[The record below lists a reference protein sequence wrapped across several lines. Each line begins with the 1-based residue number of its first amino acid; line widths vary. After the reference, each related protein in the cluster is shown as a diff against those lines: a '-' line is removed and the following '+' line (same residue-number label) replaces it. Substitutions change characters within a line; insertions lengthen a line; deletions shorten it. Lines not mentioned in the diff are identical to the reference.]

1 MKINE
6 VIVEAGIGQAIG
18 RGVGKVAGG
27 VGQAAGGVGQAA
39 GIAAGAAGAAQQG
52 YKAGKAK
59 MDKILSPSKWFSS
72 DDKDQSDDKKT
83 SAPATHE
90 TRDVL
95 QRVAQGRPLF
105 RNDLIELKRLSQ
117 KVDNPNLAKAL
128 KLASTN
134 QPLDKTQ
141 QQLVLQ
147 HSQEY

>member
-6 VIVEAGIGQAIG
+6 VIVEAGFGQAIG

-27 VGQAAGGVGQAA
+27 VGQAAG
-39 GIAAGAAGAAQQG
+39 IAAGAAGVAQQG

-72 DDKDQSDDKKT
+72 DDKDQSVDKKAA
-83 SAPATHE
+83 APATHE

-105 RNDLIELKRLSQ
+105 RDDLIELKRLSQ
-117 KVDNPNLAKAL
+117 EVDDPNLAKAL

-134 QPLDKTQ
+134 QPLDKNQ

-147 HSQEY
+147 HSQKY

>member
-6 VIVEAGIGQAIG
+6 IIVEARFGQAIG

-27 VGQAAGGVGQAA
+27 VGQAAG
-39 GIAAGAAGAAQQG
+39 IAAGAAGVAQQG

-59 MDKILSPSKWFSS
+59 IDKILSPSKWFSS

-83 SAPATHE
+83 LAPATHE
-90 TRDVL
+90 IRDVL

-117 KVDNPNLAKAL
+117 EVDDPNLAKVL

-134 QPLDKTQ
+134 QPLDKNQ
-141 QQLVLQ
+141 QQLILQ
-147 HSQEY
+147 HSQQY

>member
-6 VIVEAGIGQAIG
+6 VIVEAGVGQAIG

-27 VGQAAGGVGQAA
+27 VSQAA
-39 GIAAGAAGAAQQG
+39 GIAAGAAGIAQQG

-59 MDKILSPSKWFSS
+59 MDKILSPSKWFGS
-72 DDKDQSDDKKT
+72 DNKDQATDKKST
-83 SAPATHE
+83 APAAHE

-105 RNDLIELKRLSQ
+105 RNDLIELTRLSQ
-117 KVDNPNLAKAL
+117 EVDDPNLAKAL

-141 QQLVLQ
+141 KQLVLQ